1 MRLTDGGTQEAI
13 RSVLMD
19 MYVQAVSFDKS
30 EMLLSTRTSCDADRN
45 KVEKSEMSHCRE
57 KLLGSI
63 TLPVPQTDTGG

>member
-30 EMLLSTRTSCDADRN
+30 EMLAVLRTSCDGERN
-45 KVEKSEMSHCRE
+45 YSSEVPDV
-57 KLLGSI
+57 
-63 TLPVPQTDTGG
+63 TLPRKASSEK